1 MIKSK
6 KNKMYIEALVR
17 KNSPTTLPYA
27 GVASI
32 KKDLILHSALIVEEF
47 GIYYGILTAN
57 DLVNKPHNLVIDCLS
72 HRLAVEAK
80 TELSQAISIMKQ
92 ENVEVL
98 QVFENKKFIGII
110 HRSDILDHLS
120 KRNYEI
126 TTKCEKANHREDI
139 NHFIHSIIH
148 DLKSPVENISS
159 LIDILQRDKENITD
173 KKILDYVT
181 ASCNNAKIMISNLL
195 EIAEVEG
202 EKQNVAL
209 QITDIN
215 KLLKTHLDPLISI
228 AKKKNIKIIKQFFK
242 TPLLLETDS
251 EKLIRVVDNVI
262 SNALKFTPGGG
273 KIIISTSIV
282 KNKVV
287 IKISDTGIGIP
298 LDLQKN
304 IFEKFTKSKRTGLNG
319 EKANGLGMH
328 IAKQMAISMNGQ
340 IWIESD
346 GKNGTAVFVEL
357 PFVQPTTSIQKVKSP
372 VFLSGHN

>member
-1 MIKSK
+1 M
-6 KNKMYIEALVR
+6 NIEALVR
-17 KNSPTTLPYA
+17 KNSPTISPYA
-27 GVASI
+27 GVASV
-32 KKDLILHSALIVEEF
+32 KKDLMLHSALIVEEF
-47 GIYYGILTAN
+47 GIYYGILTVN
-57 DLVNKPHNLVIDCLS
+57 DLVNKPHNLVIDCVS
-72 HRLAVEAK
+72 HVLTIEAEA
-80 TELSQAISIMKQ
+80 ELSQAISIMKK
-92 ENVEVL
+92 ENTEVL

-120 KRNYEI
+120 KKDYQTIE
-126 TTKCEKANHREDI
+126 CEKANQRDDT

-159 LIDILQRDKENITD
+159 LIEILQKEKENITD

-181 ASCNNAKIMISNLL
+181 VSCNNAKTMISNLL
-195 EIAEVEG
+195 EIAEIEG

-215 KLLKTHLDPLISI
+215 KLLKTYLDPLISI

-242 TPLLLETDS
+242 TSLLFETNS
-251 EKLIRVVDNVI
+251 EKLIRVVDNII

-273 KIIISTSIV
+273 KIIISTSIA

-298 LDLQKN
+298 LELQKN

-328 IAKQMAISMNGQ
+328 IVKKILISMSGQ

-346 GKNGTAVFVEL
+346 GKNGTTVFVEL
-357 PFVQPTTSIQKVKSP
+357 PFVQPTTEVQKVKST